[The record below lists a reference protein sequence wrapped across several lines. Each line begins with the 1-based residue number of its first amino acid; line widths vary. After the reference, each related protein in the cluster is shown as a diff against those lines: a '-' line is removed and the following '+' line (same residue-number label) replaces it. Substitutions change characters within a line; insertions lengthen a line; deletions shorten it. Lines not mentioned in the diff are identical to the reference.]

1 MANTYVNKVVYGGDT
16 LIDLTADTVLASD
29 VINSKYFHLASGE
42 RVQGTC
48 PFDVDSTDITSG
60 KAASSDEI
68 LAGEEAY
75 VNGAKVVG
83 TMPNR
88 GAVSQTISTIDQIV
102 TIQNGFHDG
111 SGTVKIDPEEIKKI
125 SKQNIRAGITILGVL
140 GEMSGSE
147 DVIAQPAV
155 SVTPSAIL
163 QSITPGTGYN
173 YLTQVDVQP
182 IPYTESDNAAGG
194 KTVTI
199 G

>member
-1 MANTYVNKVVYGGDT
+1 MANTYVNKVVYGGNT
-16 LIDLTADTVLASD
+16 IIDLTNDTILASD

-60 KAASSDEI
+60 KAASSAEI
-68 LAGEEAY
+68 LDGEEAY
-75 VNGAKVVG
+75 VNGSKVIG

-88 GAVSQTISTIDQIV
+88 GSVTQSISSKDQVI

-111 SGTVKIDPEEIKKI
+111 SGTIQLDPSEKLKLIAE
-125 SKQNIRAGITILGVL
+125 NIRAGVTIFGVL
-140 GEMSGSE
+140 GTMTGSE
-147 DVIAQPAV
+147 DVVAQALTA
-155 SVTPSAIL
+155 TPSTSSQVIV
-163 QSITPGTGYN
+163 PETGYN
-173 YLTQVDVQP
+173 YLTQVTVEA